1 MDPTNLVKKPS
12 KRAVGL
18 SDNTIDK
25 VSSSVAFNRP
35 EYCYVCHNEIT
46 KFKIYEC
53 ELKWQCVSPDGTISS
68 PHTVTPPKKKTRRET
83 ITQWMEDEI
92 DTDNDDDDDG
102 VPVEPAFRKN
112 EEVLALLNSFN
123 RGFKLALN
131 GLEDLYSEAGEQAM
145 VHQRAWQQQQLS
157 DGIKE
162 LGMCD
167 IEHILFMYRDNSVY
181 DKMPSLRNGSFA
193 NLVNNLKD
201 TGHFAI
207 AFDVCTKAQPE
218 GNYHVV
224 VWHGKMHEIG
234 EPTSYWLYGAEHE
247 DESRNLK

>member
-1 MDPTNLVKKPS
+1 M
-12 KRAVGL
+12 
-18 SDNTIDK
+18 
-25 VSSSVAFNRP
+25 
-35 EYCYVCHNEIT
+35 
-46 KFKIYEC
+46 
-53 ELKWQCVSPDGTISS
+53 
-68 PHTVTPPKKKTRRET
+68 
-83 ITQWMEDEI
+83 
-92 DTDNDDDDDG
+92 
-102 VPVEPAFRKN
+102 
-112 EEVLALLNSFN
+112 LALLDAFN
-123 RGFKLALN
+123 RGFKSALN
-131 GLEDLYSEAGEQAM
+131 GLEDLYPEAGEQAT

-207 AFDVCTKAQPE
+207 AFDVCTEAEPE

-224 VWHGKMHEIG
+224 VRHGKMHEIG
-234 EPTSYWLYGAEHE
+234 EPTSYWLYGTEHE